1 MMAPTK
7 TAHACRPST
16 PVPIHR
22 GLVRGT
28 LLLAALGLAGTTG
41 ALAQAAFKLEGTC
54 EKLMIAG
61 RDASAQCGNTLS
73 NAVSRNRTTFDFTT
87 KDGQVVSF
95 SGNGAQQE
103 ATEETD
109 PLQPINVVSE
119 SRSGSEVGA
128 PVLAIGACRF
138 TTPEPGRTAIACEA
152 KTADGRVYAGTFVTA
167 AKAAA
172 GAPASR

>member
-1 MMAPTK
+1 MMASTK
-7 TAHACRPST
+7 TAHVRRPSNAA
-16 PVPIHR
+16 PIR
-22 GLVRGT
+22 GGLVRGT
-28 LLLAALGLAGTTG
+28 LLLTAFGLAGTTG
-41 ALAQAAFKLEGTC
+41 ALAQAAFTLEGTC
-54 EKLMIAG
+54 EKLVIAG
-61 RDASAQCGNTLS
+61 RDASAQCANTLS

-87 KDGQVVSF
+87 KEGQVVSF

-138 TTPEPGRTAIACEA
+138 STPEPGRTAIACEA
-152 KTADGRVYAGTFVTA
+152 KTGDGRVYAGTFVTA
-167 AKAAA
+167 AKAAP
-172 GAPASR
+172 GAPAAR